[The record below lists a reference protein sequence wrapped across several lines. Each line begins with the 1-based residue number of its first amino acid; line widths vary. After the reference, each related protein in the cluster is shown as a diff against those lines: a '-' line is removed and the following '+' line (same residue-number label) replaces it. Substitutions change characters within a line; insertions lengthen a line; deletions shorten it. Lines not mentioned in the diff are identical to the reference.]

1 MKLIPIR
8 ITAAQHDAA
17 RLKAESDGRTF
28 SGYVRNLIRV
38 DLTPVGALATMRK
51 LAPKTLPAKCWPIS
65 NRKP

>member
-8 ITAAQHDAA
+8 MTAAQHDAA

-38 DLTPVGALATMRK
+38 DLAPVGALETMRK
-51 LAPKTLPAKCWPIS
+51 LARQPVKASGWKSLKS
-65 NRKP
+65 

>member
-8 ITAAQHDAA
+8 MSEAQHGAA

-38 DLTPVGALATMRK
+38 DLAPAGALATMSK

-65 NRKP
+65 NRK